1 MKPLSQEHWWT
12 LDIYLNL
19 LSNVTS
25 MQIEQVKSVI
35 DKLLKKYASQPHRD
49 EESEKRTEEFIRTL
63 FEELGWEWLS
73 SEVTPQKRIKSAT
86 KTTRVD
92 YSFKKTGELR
102 PSFYVEAKRFS
113 EKLDNIDHIK
123 QALDYGKNSGIR
135 WVILTN
141 FTRWR
146 VFNSD
151 YFDQPQYAELFEF
164 DIAGCI
170 ANPEYLTWLMLF
182 SREQGGK
189 ALDEYAKKHKKWKES
204 ADIED
209 LLTEQLLN
217 ARKILG
223 RAIKDQNLPKFDTGQ
238 DMEKE
243 VDFCVQTI
251 LDRIIFCRMLEDSG
265 GDPDRRLQNV
275 FERWKAGDNRT
286 QFYRD
291 HICPFFLKMH
301 NTYDS
306 TLFDQ
311 DRVDRLT
318 IKNEDFIPVLETFYV
333 DPKTKLHY
341 RFDAIATDVLGH
353 AYENYLSYKVTAK
366 KKGLEEE
373 QFKRK
378 RSGIYYTP
386 EFLVDYLVRST
397 VGKLLKKCKTPAE
410 ALRLR
415 IIDPACG
422 SGTFLARAFE
432 EFRIWYQQ
440 YERKHTEKAGQ
451 TQLDAESDTGTTH
464 FLDKVLENCI
474 YGIDLDPRAVRLARL
489 RLFICAVDTP
499 KILPNLNIIERNSLI
514 WDDDIPN
521 AFKLERD
528 FPLVAETSGFDVV
541 IGNPP
546 WEKWKPNSQEF
557 FEPHDPGFNKLPA
570 QQAKKRIE
578 EMLRT
583 RPALKKQWLEE
594 QANKEMYSTIFRE
607 KYQWQS
613 ADVNGKQVSG
623 DLDLYKLFTERAHML
638 LKKGGVTGFVI
649 PSGVYTDLGAKGLRT
664 MLFEHSKTKALFSFE
679 NKSHAIFPAV
689 HASYKFVLL
698 VFEKGGKTNSFPCA
712 FFLHSFDDLQNAIHN
727 PTIIDVEFIKKA
739 SPNSWGVLE
748 IKTPKDYDI
757 VKKLLKYPTLGQE
770 LKNTWNVSVSSGFHM
785 TNDCRIFQTGKLGV
799 PMLEGKNI
807 EQFTHKWKEA
817 PTPQYTVS
825 EQDVMSNIKPAKQY
839 HKSYWMAY
847 RLIASSTNYRT
858 FISTIV
864 PPGYVCG
871 NSIAI
876 IRLDTIKTLC
886 FLAGIMNSFIIDYFI
901 RQKVSANINMFY
913 FLETPVP
920 RLSSGKEFEFVAKKV
935 AQLVCTTSEFAE
947 LKKEIGIESGLTAEN
962 DRNMA
967 RAQLDAAVAKLYGI
981 KKEELTFI
989 LQKFPNIPQKQKDL
1003 VLEQY

>member
-1 MKPLSQEHWWT
+1 MVLGKEEAKQE
-12 LDIYLNL
+12 I
-19 LSNVTS
+19 
-25 MQIEQVKSVI
+25 QINEQVKKVI
-35 DKLLKKYASQPHRD
+35 NNLLKKYTSLPHRE

-63 FEELGWEWLS
+63 FEPLGWEWLS
-73 SEVTPQKRIKSAT
+73 SEVTPQKRIKSVA

-102 PSFYVEAKRFS
+102 PSFYLEAKRFS
-113 EKLDNIDHIK
+113 DKLDNPDHIK

-141 FTRWR
+141 FMRWR

-164 DIAGCI
+164 DLCGCI
-170 ANPEYLTWLMLF
+170 ANPEYLTWLLLF

-189 ALDEYAKKHKKWKES
+189 VLDEYAKKHKKWKES

-243 VDFCVQTI
+243 IDSCVQTI

-265 GDPDRRLQNV
+265 GDSDRRLQNI
-275 FERWKAGDNRT
+275 FERWKAGDNRS

-291 HICPFFLKMH
+291 HLCPFFIKMH
-301 NTYDS
+301 DKYDG

-311 DRVDRLT
+311 DRVDRLA

-333 DPKTKLHY
+333 DPKTKLRY
-341 RFDAIATDVLGH
+341 RFDVIAADVLGH

-373 QFKRK
+373 QFRRK
-378 RSGIYYTP
+378 QSGIYYTP
-386 EFLVDYLVRST
+386 EFLVSYLVRST
-397 VGKLLKKCKTPAE
+397 VGALLKKCKTPAD
-410 ALRLR
+410 ALKMR
-415 IIDPACG
+415 IIDPTCG
-422 SGTFLARAFE
+422 SGTFLVRAFE

-440 YERKHTEKAGQ
+440 YERKHGEKAEQ
-451 TQLDAESDTGTTH
+451 MQLDAESDTRTTH

-499 KILPNLNIIERNSLI
+499 KTLPNLNVIERNSLV
-514 WDDDIPN
+514 WDDDVPN
-521 AFKLERD
+521 TFKLERD
-528 FPLVAETSGFDVV
+528 FPLVAEAGGFDVV

-557 FEPHDPGFNKLPA
+557 FEPNDPGFNKLPA

-578 EMLRT
+578 ELLRM
-583 RPALKKQWLEE
+583 RPALKKQWLET
-594 QANKEMYSTIFRE
+594 QANYEMYSTIFRE
-607 KYQWQS
+607 RYHWQS
-613 ADVNGKQVSG
+613 AEVKGKQVSG
-623 DLDLYKLFTERAHML
+623 DIDLYKLFTERAHML
-638 LKKGGVTGFVI
+638 LRNGGVTGFVI
-649 PSGVYTDLGAKGLRT
+649 PSGIYTDLGAKGLRT
-664 MLFEHSKTKALFSFE
+664 MLYDNSQIKALFSFE
-679 NKSHAIFPAV
+679 NKGHAIFHDV

-698 VFEKGGKTNSFPCA
+698 VFEKGGKTTKFPCA
-712 FFLHSFDDLQNAIHN
+712 FFLHSLDELQQAIRN
-727 PTIIDVEFIKKA
+727 PTIMDVEFVKKA
-739 SPNSWGVLE
+739 SPDAWSVLE
-748 IKTPKDYDI
+748 IKTPKDYGI
-757 VKKLLKYPTLGQE
+757 VKKLLKYPPLGKE
-770 LKNTWNVSVSSGFHM
+770 IIDVWNPNISRGFDM
-785 TNDCRIFQTGKLGV
+785 TNDSNLFQTGKLGI

-817 PTPQYTVS
+817 PTPRYTVL
-825 EQDVMSNIKPAKQY
+825 EQDIASNLKPDKQY
-839 HKSYWMAY
+839 HRSYWMAY

-858 FISTIV
+858 FISTII

-876 IRLDTIKTLC
+876 IRLDTNKNLC
-886 FLAGIMNSFIIDYFI
+886 FLVGVMNSFVIDYFI

-920 RLSSGKEFEFVAKKV
+920 RLSSGKEFEFIVRKV
-935 AQLVCTTSEFAE
+935 AQLVCTTNEFAE
-947 LKKEIGIESGLTAEN
+947 LKEEIGIEQGLANEN
-962 DRNMA
+962 ERNMA
-967 RAQLDAAVAKLYGI
+967 RAQLDATIAKLYGI
-981 KKEELTFI
+981 TKEELAFI
-989 LQKFPNIPQKQKDL
+989 LEKFPNVPQKQKDL